1 MKPNIPLFAI
11 RDLLKIDSKVMRTAV
26 PLNRT
31 TQCDFVISAFYAVS
45 NIATAADVLSMASVW
60 QVMMDR

>member
-1 MKPNIPLFAI
+1 MKPNIPLFAT

-26 PLNRT
+26 PNRT
-31 TQCDFVISAFYAVS
+31 TQCDVVISTFYAVS
-45 NIATAADVLSMASVW
+45 NLATAADVLSMASVW